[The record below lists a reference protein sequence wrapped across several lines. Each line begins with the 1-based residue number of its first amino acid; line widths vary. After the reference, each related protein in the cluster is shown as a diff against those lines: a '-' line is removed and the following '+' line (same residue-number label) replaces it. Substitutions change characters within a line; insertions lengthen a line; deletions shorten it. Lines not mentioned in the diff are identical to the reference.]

1 MLREQKVRYDPKLVV
16 DHVSAQGPY
25 VTDIRGVMLQA
36 RIGLLKSA
44 GHFEQ
49 YLAHL
54 PVRYQDAVLN
64 ALASS
69 WVPVEAGIAHFEALE
84 SMGLSDAQLARIAE
98 PHGASL
104 FHSLFATLIRGVAR
118 QAGAEGVWAAVKQA
132 DRIWS
137 RMYLGGACKVMQVG
151 PKDATIEISGLPYAQ
166 LRSYRVTYCGF
177 LRGMFGVV
185 TKTCVIKIALEPE
198 PRSDRL
204 AVSASWV

>member
-1 MLREQKVRYDPKLVV
+1 MLQVKKVRYDPRLVV
-16 DHVSAQGPY
+16 DYASAQGPY
-25 VTDIRGVMLQA
+25 VTDIRGVLLHA

-54 PVRYQDAVLN
+54 PVCYQDSVLN

-69 WVPVEAGIAHFEALE
+69 WVPVAAGIAHFEALE

-104 FHSLFATLIRGVAR
+104 FDGLFTTMVRGVAR

-137 RMYLGGACKVMQVG
+137 RMYHGGACKVTQVG
-151 PKDATIEISGLPYAQ
+151 PKDAIIEISGLPYAQ
-166 LRSYRVTYCGF
+166 LRTYRVTYCSF

-185 TKTCVIKIALEPE
+185 TKTCVIKIAQDRE

-204 AVSASWV
+204 AVSVSWV

>member
-1 MLREQKVRYDPKLVV
+1 MLQGQKVRYDPRLVV
-16 DHVSAQGPY
+16 DYVSAQGPH
-25 VTDIRGVMLQA
+25 VTDIRGVLLQA
-36 RIGLLKSA
+36 RMGLLKSA

-49 YLAHL
+49 YMEYL

-69 WVPVEAGIAHFEALE
+69 WVPVEVGIAHFEALE
-84 SMGLSDAQLARIAE
+84 RMGLSDAQLAHIAE

-104 FHSLFATLIRGVAR
+104 FHSLFTTMVRGVAR

-137 RMYLGGACKVMQVG
+137 RMYLGGSCRVTQVG
-151 PKDATIEISGLPYAQ
+151 PKDAIIENIGLPYAQ
-166 LRSYRVTYCGF
+166 LRNYRVTYCSF

-185 TKTCVIKIALEPE
+185 TKTCVIKIVVEPG

-204 AVSASWV
+204 AVLVSWV